1 MFFFFWTIWTIAT
14 VTHVS
19 EILQA
24 DCGHDS
30 FPLQTAEL
38 HGYF

>member
-1 MFFFFWTIWTIAT
+1 MFFFFGQFGTIAT
-14 VTHVS
+14 VTHIS

-30 FPLQTAEL
+30 FPLQTTEL